1 MLILGIITVIS
12 RMNKRKDRKRE
23 RERRGEPRREVLIKK
38 LHILRG

>member
-12 RMNKRKDRKRE
+12 RMNKRRDRERE
-23 RERRGEPRREVLIKK
+23 RERRREPRREVLIKK